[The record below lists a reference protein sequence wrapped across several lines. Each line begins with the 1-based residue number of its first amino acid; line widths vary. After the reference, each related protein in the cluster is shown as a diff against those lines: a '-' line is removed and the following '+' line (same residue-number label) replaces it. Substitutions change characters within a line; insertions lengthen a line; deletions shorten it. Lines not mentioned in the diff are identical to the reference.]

1 MKNMIAKVWDSK
13 GNKAEIEVT
22 EFRTLQDA
30 YKVILELKQQIENLK
45 YEIKQLKNGT
55 VDLK

>member
-1 MKNMIAKVWDSK
+1 MIAKVWDSK

-22 EFRTLQDA
+22 EFKTLQDA